1 MSDWVA
7 FCGTRD
13 LLLLRE
19 ALRSVDP
26 QARLELVGSADALRR
41 VVLEAAPTEL
51 GVLVGPVGDGVS
63 SVNLAAAIARDGNAR
78 AVVLAER
85 GVTGSLRSRAARAGV
100 DIVVD
105 LESVTT
111 TAGDGGRPFRPVAP
125 APPTEPKAVDV
136 AGQRAPVVV
145 FCSGRGGVGKTSV
158 VATAAA
164 HAALWGLEVCALDLD
179 LACGNLYSCFGLP
192 GGSDLARLASAPELS
207 EAVVGG
213 LKVTARPGLSV
224 MGPCD
229 RPEASELVAARAGEL
244 ITVLAMS
251 CDLVLVDTSPTF
263 TDAVAQAAQLADR
276 LVIVSDGRTGTSAAL
291 ARTSG
296 LAVRLGVARTRI
308 ARLENRAN
316 PRERANLALGR
327 AEVGLET
334 ARVFRS
340 FEGGFEAEDLLA
352 SGRVLDLVES
362 GSPFS
367 ESVAV
372 TLAQILAELGRL
384 PDAEQARRAAQGSTT
399 RRGLGVFG
407 RRREAR

>member
-100 DIVVD
+100 DVVLD
-105 LESVTT
+105 LESLT
-111 TAGDGGRPFRPVAP
+111 TAGDGGRPSRPVAP
-125 APPTEPKAVDV
+125 APPIEPKVSDV
-136 AGQRAPVVV
+136 AGQRAPVVA

-158 VATAAA
+158 VATTAA

-192 GGSDLARLASAPELS
+192 GGSDLARLASVPELS

-244 ITVLAMS
+244 ITALAMS
-251 CDLVLVDTSPTF
+251 CDLVLVDTSTTF

>member
-1 MSDWVA
+1 MRPDTFSI
-7 FCGTRD
+7 C
-13 LLLLRE
+13 
-19 ALRSVDP
+19 SV
-26 QARLELVGSADALRR
+26 
-41 VVLEAAPTEL
+41 
-51 GVLVGPVGDGVS
+51 
-63 SVNLAAAIARDGNAR
+63 
-78 AVVLAER
+78 
-85 GVTGSLRSRAARAGV
+85 
-100 DIVVD
+100 
-105 LESVTT
+105 
-111 TAGDGGRPFRPVAP
+111 
-125 APPTEPKAVDV
+125 
-136 AGQRAPVVV
+136 
-145 FCSGRGGVGKTSV
+145 
-158 VATAAA
+158 
-164 HAALWGLEVCALDLD
+164 
-179 LACGNLYSCFGLP
+179 
-192 GGSDLARLASAPELS
+192 PELS

-244 ITVLAMS
+244 ITALAMS
-251 CDLVLVDTSPTF
+251 CDLVLVDTSTTF

>member
-7 FCGTRD
+7 FCGTSD

-19 ALRSVDP
+19 ALRSVDS

-78 AVVLAER
+78 TVVLAER

-100 DIVVD
+100 DVVVD

-111 TAGDGGRPFRPVAP
+111 AGDGGRPSCPVAP
-125 APPTEPKAVDV
+125 APPIEPQATDV

-192 GGSDLARLASAPELS
+192 GGSDLARLASIPELS

-229 RPEASELVAARAGEL
+229 RPEASELAAARAGEL
-244 ITVLAMS
+244 ITALAMTS
-251 CDLVLVDTSPTF
+251 DLVLVDTSPTF

-276 LVIVSDGRTGTSAAL
+276 LVIVSDGGPGTSAAL

-352 SGRVLDLVES
+352 SGRALDLVES

-372 TLAQILAELGRL
+372 TLAQILAELGCL

-399 RRGLGVFG
+399 RRRLGVFG